1 MIEMATNGWE
11 YVGKK
16 KGKSVNKTNKKK
28 PNEPLDQM
36 ESEGL
41 FSYQYFDDMTRHS
54 LNYYFYGH

>member
-1 MIEMATNGWE
+1 MATNGWE

-28 PNEPLDQM
+28 SNEPLDQI

-41 FSYQYFDDMTRHS
+41 FSYKYLDDMTRHS
-54 LNYYFYGH
+54 LNHYFY